1 MWFFKIDWCKMLNGY
16 VDFLFKIFSLRMTVT
31 SVETLENWRWFKWN
45 LDYVELLYFLNL
57 NNDVN
62 IHLLMF
68 FILTQAWFTNL
79 TFIENEK
86 EIPYISSQPDNK
98 NNSLCFFEIPQMRK
112 ILFCYVKVF
121 QEKNLDFCVAVHQH
135 RHRYFL
141 SIWSRINSRKLI
153 LMSTESNITKSV
165 ENRYISYYKTNLKHT
180 KSLTIFK

>member
-1 MWFFKIDWCKMLNGY
+1 MLNGY

-86 EIPYISSQPDNK
+86 EIPYISQTDNK

-112 ILFCYVKVF
+112 ILFC
-121 QEKNLDFCVAVHQH
+121 
-135 RHRYFL
+135 
-141 SIWSRINSRKLI
+141 
-153 LMSTESNITKSV
+153 
-165 ENRYISYYKTNLKHT
+165 
-180 KSLTIFK
+180 